1 MRGFCNGKQALLAGA
16 LICLPLAAF
25 AGTWQPLKNPP
36 NFPAIGSLG
45 PGGAGTPILMTD
57 GTVIMQNNGYGSAD
71 GTAFR
76 LTPDS
81 SGSYVNGTWSQI
93 ASLPYAPIGAAEAV
107 LPDGRVLVEGGEY
120 SGPGYNFLL
129 TNQGAIYDPVAD
141 AWTVVQPPKFFVDL
155 YPPRRKFA
163 PHPIGDSASVVLPNG
178 TFMLADKMSRQA
190 ALFNAKTLTWEQVG
204 QATKSDLNDEEGW
217 TLLPNGQVL
226 TVDCYTD
233 YYFGLIKGYPANP
246 TNSEIYN
253 PATFKW
259 SSAGSTINTLTD
271 PVLSEMGSA
280 ILRPDGTVFATG
292 SQGYTS
298 IYNTHSSTW
307 SAGPRLPISPQ
318 GYPYTMQ
325 DAPGALLPTGNV
337 LIAASGGAPNPPPG
351 GYSNPPVA
359 FFEFDGAQLI
369 AEPTIPDAANDQSGS
384 INMLVLPT
392 GQILETDGTG
402 DIEIY
407 TPSSLTHDSA
417 WEPIIKSAPSVVVP
431 GHSYRIGG
439 IRFNGMSQA
448 SAFGDED
455 QNATNYP
462 LVRITNTQ
470 TKHVFYA
477 RTHDHSSMAVASPS
491 VVSTTMDIP
500 AKIET
505 GASTMVVV
513 ANGIASAAV
522 DLEVK

>member
-1 MRGFCNGKQALLAGA
+1 MLGCCGVKKTLLAGTF
-16 LICLPLAAF
+16 LCLPLTAT
-25 AGTWQPLKNPP
+25 AGTWQRLANSP
-36 NFPAIGSLG
+36 NFPNIGTLS

-57 GTVIMQNNGYGSAD
+57 GTVIMQNSGYGGAD
-71 GTAFR
+71 GTVFR
-76 LTPDS
+76 LTPDRN
-81 SGSYVNGTWSQI
+81 GSYVHGTWSQI
-93 ASLPYAPIGAAEAV
+93 ASLPYAPIGGAEAV
-107 LPDGRVLVEGGEY
+107 LPDGRVIVEGGEY
-120 SGPGYNFLL
+120 TGPGFNFLL
-129 TNQGAIYDPVAD
+129 TNQGAIYNPVTN
-141 AWTVVQPPKFFVDL
+141 AWTVVQPPKFFIDL

-163 PHPIGDSASVVLPNG
+163 PHPIGDSASVVLANG

-190 ALFNAKTLTWEQVG
+190 ALLNAKTLTWVQVG
-204 QATKSDLNDEEGW
+204 QTTKSDLNDEEGW

-233 YYFGLIKGYPANP
+233 YYFGLLKGYPANP

-271 PVLSEMGSA
+271 PSLSEMGAA

-298 IYNTHSSTW
+298 IYNTKTATW

-318 GYPYTMQ
+318 GNQYTLQ
-325 DAPGALLPTGNV
+325 DAPGALLPNGNV
-337 LIAASGGAPNPPPG
+337 LIAASGGAPNPNPG
-351 GYSNPPVA
+351 DYSNPPVA
-359 FFEFDGAQLI
+359 FFEFDGTKLI

-392 GQILETDGTG
+392 GQILETDITG

-407 TPSSLTHDSA
+407 TPTSLAHDAA
-417 WEPIIKSAPSVVVP
+417 WEPIIKSAPADVVP
-431 GHSYRIGG
+431 GHSYRISG
-439 IRFNGMSQA
+439 IRFNGMSQG

-470 TKHVFYA
+470 TQHVFYA
-477 RTHDHSSMAVASPS
+477 RTHDHSSMAVASPAL
-491 VVSTTMDIP
+491 VYTTMDIP
-500 AKIET
+500 ATIEK

-522 DLEVK
+522 DLDVK